1 MMRNSILFQK
11 LFWLTMRKNCSRDL
25 KIFKNSRPSA
35 SNIKSFSWSREQSF
49 LIVSQNNFWNKIPLN
64 DKFGIFPFKYPVYFC
79 NSSLFFSSSR
89 ETSREIIGIIVNF
102 EPNLT
107 ALGLSVSAGGSWLNL
122 RLFSEPKLTPNDPG
136 DKTSSSFSFMS
147 FSSDASWPWSLGSG
161 GL

>member
-1 MMRNSILFQK
+1 MGNKIGITVWQEQCF
-11 LFWLTMRKNCSRDL
+11 LT
-25 KIFKNSRPSA
+25 
-35 SNIKSFSWSREQSF
+35 
-49 LIVSQNNFWNKIPLN
+49 VSQNNFWNKIPLN

-147 FSSDASWPWSLGSG
+147 FSSDAAWLWSLRSHELWSFLFGCTKLAQSSIKTNG
-161 GL
+161 PKAFLF